1 MRRLKEILINSIQ
14 RISLAGF
21 RFPMAVVSLLAA
33 ASVIFRWIA
42 IGGTLSLMLQK
53 LIFTFV
59 VGAVLGMAAQ
69 FMVERFQKLSGKRGV
84 VYGAALLLLAGY
96 FLILLPAPEISAE
109 ITVRSLV
116 AVFALVCM
124 VLWIP
129 SYRSKV
135 NFNLAALIHFKSF
148 FTSLL
153 YSGVLSAGIAAIIGT
168 VDILLFEV
176 ADDTYAYTMTIIWVV
191 FAPVYYLSLLP
202 KFNSESVR
210 VQSMIE
216 RVSSYPRFLDILI
229 SNIAIP
235 LISAYTLVLF
245 AYFLK
250 ILFTL
255 TWPSGQVGPMVLI
268 YSIAGLLIFVLSS
281 LLENRFALFYRK
293 LFPKILIPIVIMQL
307 ISVGIRLNTY
317 GVTESRYYM
326 VIFGLFS
333 IIAGLILSFSTTS
346 KNERIALLA
355 AAFAVISIIPPL
367 DAFTVSRYSQI
378 SRLES
383 ILADEGMLIDGKI
396 IKKEDASEY
405 TKVETTN
412 ILYYL
417 ERSSLLKYID
427 WLPEEFTIYDN
438 LKPTFGFEPS
448 YPSYTDG
455 DKKDFYVSMDAQQPL
470 PVTGYDVLLNTF
482 AGRYMTEKELKDLDF
497 ELDGKTYRLKV
508 NKISNDEVHVS
519 ILDSEGIELI
529 GTDLNEFARALVGEN
544 NGTREALSPKE
555 MSFDIINN
563 EYKLKIIFQN
573 INYTSGNG
581 SDSGIDYAMYVLFA
595 APK

>member
-1 MRRLKEILINSIQ
+1 MRRLKEVLINSIKG
-14 RISLAGF
+14 ISLAGF
-21 RFPMAVVSLLAA
+21 RFPMTVVSLLAA
-33 ASVIFRWIA
+33 AAIIFRLIA
-42 IGGTLSLMLQK
+42 IDGTLPVMLQK

-69 FMVERFQKLSGKRGV
+69 FTVERFQKLSGKRV
-84 VYGAALLLLAGY
+84 LVYGAALLLLVGY

-129 SYRSKV
+129 PYKSDV
-135 NFNLAALIHFKSF
+135 NFNLVALVHFKSV
-148 FTSLL
+148 FTSVL
-153 YSGVLSAGIAAIIGT
+153 YSAVLSAGIAAIIGT
-168 VDILLFEV
+168 IDILLFKV
-176 ADDTYAYTMTIIWVV
+176 NHDTYAYTMTIIWVV

-202 KFNSESVR
+202 RFNSESEAD
-210 VQSMIE
+210 QSMME
-216 RVSSYPRFLDILI
+216 RASSYPKFLDILI

-235 LISAYTLVLF
+235 LITAYTLVLI

-250 ILFTL
+250 ILFTR

-293 LFPKILIPIVIMQL
+293 IFPKVLIPVVIMQL

-326 VIFGLFS
+326 AIFGVFS
-333 IIAGLILSFSTTS
+333 IIAGVILSFSPVS
-346 KNERIALLA
+346 KNGRIALLA
-355 AAFAVISIIPPL
+355 AAFAIISIIPPV
-367 DAFTVSRYSQI
+367 DAFTVSRRSQI
-378 SRLES
+378 NRIES
-383 ILADEGMLIDGKI
+383 ILENEGMLIDDKI

-412 ILYYL
+412 ILQYL
-417 ERSSLLKYID
+417 ERSSSLEYID
-427 WLPEEFTIYDN
+427 WLPEDFTIYQDM
-438 LKPTFGFEPS
+438 KSTFGFEPT
-448 YPSYTDG
+448 YPAYTGG
-455 DKKDFYVSMDAQQPL
+455 DQRYMNVSLDVQQPL
-470 PVTGYDVLLNTF
+470 PVSGYDVLLNAF
-482 AGRYMTEKELKDLDF
+482 VGRYTSEKEMEDLDF
-497 ELDGKTYRLKV
+497 ELNGKTYRLNV
-508 NKISNDEVHVS
+508 NRISNDEVRVS
-519 ILDSEGIELI
+519 ILDSTGIELV
-529 GTDLNEFARALVGEN
+529 GTGLNEFAQGIVGETN
-544 NGTREALSPKE
+544 VTKEALSPEE
-555 MSFDIINN
+555 MSFDVMQN

-573 INYTSGNG
+573 ISYTSGSG
-581 SDSGIDYAMYVLFA
+581 PDSGADYAIYVLFA